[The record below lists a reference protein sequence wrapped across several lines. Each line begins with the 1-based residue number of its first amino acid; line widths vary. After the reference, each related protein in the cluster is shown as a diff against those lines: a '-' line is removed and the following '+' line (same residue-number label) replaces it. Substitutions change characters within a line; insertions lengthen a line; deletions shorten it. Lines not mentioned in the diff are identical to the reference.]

1 MARFCAHTTETGH
14 ALVQPRPLT
23 LPASLPSGIDARG
36 EGRGQGVTRAR
47 VDQLRAVDEPR
58 AAERHADDARPA
70 ARDRARRDER
80 EAVARRWPRSG
91 TRASWGSRSS
101 ARAAAS
107 STRCSSSPAHAC
119 GLGRVEHQENRP
131 EATDC
136 VIVELACSLVGHEVG
151 VRVEAGTLAESVL
164 GSDRVVER
172 YLCAYGPAG
181 RYLDT
186 LQAHGLVFSGRDE
199 AGDVRIAELP
209 GHPFFLATLF
219 QPELSGDGSRAH
231 PIVRAFAAAA
241 ADRAAHRD
249 EFAAA
254 AGSKAA

>member
-1 MARFCAHTTETGH
+1 MTTNGPTPRIALVGNRSPEVRAHLRIPQLLRSLLERDGLAVDAYWLPTEDVGAGTVGGFDGVWAVPGSPYRSEAGALAAIRDARELGIPFLGTCGGFQH
-14 ALVQPRPLT
+14 ALLEF
-23 LPASLPSGIDARG
+23 AR
-36 EGRGQGVTRAR
+36 
-47 VDQLRAVDEPR
+47 
-58 AAERHADDARPA
+58 
-70 ARDRARRDER
+70 
-80 EAVARRWPRSG
+80 
-91 TRASWGSRSS
+91 
-101 ARAAAS
+101 
-107 STRCSSSPAHAC
+107 HAC